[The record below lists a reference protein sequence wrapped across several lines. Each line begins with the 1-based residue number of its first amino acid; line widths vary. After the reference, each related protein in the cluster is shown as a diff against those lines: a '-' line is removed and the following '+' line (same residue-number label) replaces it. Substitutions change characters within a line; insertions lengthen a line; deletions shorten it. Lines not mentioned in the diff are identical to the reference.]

1 MAIGRRSTLGLG
13 AAMLAGAA
21 SAQQRNLYEF
31 NQERGQLSFSAR
43 HFGMLS
49 SSGQFEKFDAIVRLD
64 PQRTGTA
71 QVEVEVDT
79 SSIAL
84 GYAGAVELLRSE
96 AYFDTARHPKA
107 RFRGAA
113 TGAGE
118 ANRFPIMGVLV
129 VKGIERPM
137 TMQARLAGRE
147 REAGTGREISTFEAS
162 GTMLRSEYGMVA
174 DPFTIS
180 DRITLGVTVRLYV

>member
-1 MAIGRRSTLGLG
+1 MRTGRRGALAFG
-13 AAMLAGAA
+13 AAVLASPAR
-21 SAQQRNLYEF
+21 AQQRNLYEF
-31 NQERGQLSFSAR
+31 NHERGVLSFTAR

-49 SSGQFEKFDAIVRLD
+49 STGQFERFGAIVRLD

-71 QVEVEVDT
+71 QVEVEVET
-79 SSIAL
+79 GSIAL
-84 GYAGAVELLRSE
+84 AYAGAVEMLRSE
-96 AYFDTARHPKA
+96 AYFDSARYPKA

-118 ANRFPIMGVLV
+118 AGRFPIVGTLV
-129 VKGIERPM
+129 VKDIERPM

-147 REAGTGREISTFEAS
+147 REPGSGREIASFEAS

-174 DPFTIS
+174 DAYTIS

>member
-1 MAIGRRSTLGLG
+1 MLTGRRG
-13 AAMLAGAA
+13 ALALVPALLTGRAV
-21 SAQQRNLYEF
+21 AQQRNTYEF
-31 NQERGQLSFSAR
+31 NHERGVLSFGAR

-49 SSGQFEKFDAIVRLD
+49 STGRFEKFNAIVGLN
-64 PQRTGTA
+64 PQRTGSA
-71 QVEVEVDT
+71 QVEVEVET
-79 SSIAL
+79 GSIAL
-84 GYAGAVELLRSE
+84 GYAGAVEMLRSE
-96 AYFDTARHPKA
+96 AYFDTARHPTA

-118 ANRFPIMGVLV
+118 ANRFPIVGVLM

-137 TMQARLAGRE
+137 AMQARLASRE
-147 REAGTGREISTFEAS
+147 REPATGREIATFEAS

-174 DPFTIS
+174 DAYTIS